1 MILKICGEFNNNVK
15 QKKRLN
21 PRRKN
26 LLKGDNAIPIPDETK
41 NIPYKVR
48 KGNRP
53 TIEEIIAYCLD
64 GELKNAALNFAAFMS
79 ENAIRKKDV
88 PAGER

>member
-1 MILKICGEFNNNVK
+1 M
-15 QKKRLN
+15 LN
-21 PRRKN
+21 KETAKPAAEN
-26 LLKGDNAIPIPDETK
+26 LIQGDNAMPIPDETK
-41 NIPYKVR
+41 NIPYKAA

-53 TIEEIIAYCLD
+53 AIEEIIAYCLD